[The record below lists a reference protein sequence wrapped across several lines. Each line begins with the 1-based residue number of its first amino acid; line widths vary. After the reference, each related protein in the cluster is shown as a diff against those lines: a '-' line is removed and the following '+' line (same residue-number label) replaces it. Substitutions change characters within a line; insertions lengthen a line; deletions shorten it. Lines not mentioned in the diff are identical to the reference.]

1 MYIYVYVLYIYCIWY
16 VSFLHLFGG
25 CYDST
30 MMGFPRIITPP
41 TEMHRCG
48 VRGLMAEGVRRGWDG
63 CHYQN
68 WKYSGQQGG
77 SNKTA
82 DGQPTIIASKYPLD
96 MEGCCFNIPQI
107 ATEINWV
114 QGFDQSTHKWVS
126 TQRTKTK
133 RWQESGRNSRTCR
146 DEGCYPAEFIH
157 QVATIRRGEC
167 LDWLFIFFTT
177 FFGTIPRCLP
187 NNRNDGMY
195 WYVIKTWINWIK

>member
-1 MYIYVYVLYIYCIWY
+1 MYIYIYIYIYVLYIYCIWY

-114 QGFDQSTHKWVS
+114 QGFDPSTHPDCQLSAPK
-126 TQRTKTK
+126 QRGDRRAAEIRAPVVMRAAILLSSFTK
-133 RWQESGRNSRTCR
+133 
-146 DEGCYPAEFIH
+146 
-157 QVATIRRGEC
+157 
-167 LDWLFIFFTT
+167 
-177 FFGTIPRCLP
+177 
-187 NNRNDGMY
+187 
-195 WYVIKTWINWIK
+195 